1 MIQGKSVINGKEVQ
15 SKNKASFFTYNAQ
28 TSKQL
33 PQQYDNVN
41 LEDIDYSC
49 EVAAQVFAD
58 YAATSSATRAAL
70 LIQIKKELEQN
81 KAAILEQYQLES
93 GYPDGRAQGE
103 FTRTLGQIQSFADLL
118 NEGSY
123 VKAILD
129 VGIEGAP
136 DLRKMHFPIGPVVV
150 FGASNFPLAFSTA
163 GGDTISALAAGCPVI
178 LKGHPYHAGTSELVA
193 QAIQS
198 AIKKS
203 GLPDGIFAHLHGES
217 IGVGQRL
224 VEHSKVKGVGFTGSY
239 KAGKALYDI
248 AQKRKEPIPVFAEMG
263 SVNPVFILPNRLA
276 SDESL
281 PVDLA
286 NSIQMGTGQ
295 FCTNPGL
302 IVVSGQ
308 ATSSFIDQL
317 ASEILKGEPATMVHS
332 NISRNYENQLQNIK
346 NQGVTIHKGSLDANC
361 PALGVIPAEEVLK
374 NPNVLEEVFGPFSLV
389 IQCATT
395 EELNTIAE
403 VLPGQLTATILGE
416 AEELNGNKQLLTTVQ
431 QKVGRLLFKGVPTGV
446 AVSPSMNHGGPFPAS
461 TDSRFTSV
469 GTSSIERWLRPV
481 CLQDC
486 PQELL
491 PEALK
496 DENSL
501 QIFRTLNKQLT
512 KSIV

>member
-308 ATSSFIDQL
+308 ATSSFIDRL
-317 ASEILKGEPATMVHS
+317 A
-332 NISRNYENQLQNIK
+332 
-346 NQGVTIHKGSLDANC
+346 
-361 PALGVIPAEEVLK
+361 
-374 NPNVLEEVFGPFSLV
+374 
-389 IQCATT
+389 
-395 EELNTIAE
+395 
-403 VLPGQLTATILGE
+403 
-416 AEELNGNKQLLTTVQ
+416 
-431 QKVGRLLFKGVPTGV
+431 
-446 AVSPSMNHGGPFPAS
+446 
-461 TDSRFTSV
+461 
-469 GTSSIERWLRPV
+469 
-481 CLQDC
+481 
-486 PQELL
+486 
-491 PEALK
+491 
-496 DENSL
+496 
-501 QIFRTLNKQLT
+501 
-512 KSIV
+512 

>member
-1 MIQGKSVINGKEVQ
+1 MIQGKSVINGKEVN
-15 SKNKASFFTYNAQ
+15 SKNKDSFFTYSAE
-28 TSKQL
+28 TSRQL
-33 PQQYDNVN
+33 PQRYDNAT
-41 LEDIDYSC
+41 LKDINYSC

-58 YAATSSATRAAL
+58 YTATSSATRASL
-70 LIQIKKELEQN
+70 LVQIKRELEQN
-81 KAAILEQYQLES
+81 KAAILAQYQLES

-103 FTRTLGQIQSFADLL
+103 FTRTLLQIQSFADLL

-136 DLRKMHFPIGPVVV
+136 DLRKMYFPIGPVVV

-198 AIKKS
+198 AIQKS
-203 GLPDGIFAHLHGES
+203 GQPDGVFAHLHGES

-276 SDESL
+276 SDKSL
-281 PVDLA
+281 PVNLA

-302 IVVSGQ
+302 IVISGK
-308 ATSSFIDQL
+308 AKSTFVDQL
-317 ASEILKGEPATMVHS
+317 ASEILKGEPATMVHP
-332 NISRNYENQLQNIK
+332 NISRNYEHQLQNIK

-361 PALGVIPAEEVLK
+361 PALGVISAKEVLI

-395 EELNTIAE
+395 EELNTIAK
-403 VLPGQLTATILGE
+403 VIPGQLTATILGD
-416 AEELNGNKQLLTTVQ
+416 AEELNVNKQLLASVQ
-431 QKVGRLLFKGVPTGV
+431 QKVGRLLFKGLPTGV

-481 CLQDC
+481 CFQDC

-496 DENSL
+496 DENPL
-501 QIFRTLNKQLT
+501 NIYRTLNKQLT

>member
-15 SKNKASFFTYNAQ
+15 SKNKASFFTYSAE

-33 PQQYDNVN
+33 PQQYDNAT

-49 EVAAQVFAD
+49 EVAAQVFAE
-58 YAATSSATRAAL
+58 YAATSSTTRAAFL
-70 LIQIKKELEQN
+70 LQIKTELEQN
-81 KAAILEQYQLES
+81 KATILTQYQLES
-93 GYPDGRAQGE
+93 GYPEGRAQGE
-103 FTRTLGQIQSFADLL
+103 FMRTLGQIQSFADLL

-123 VKAILD
+123 VKAVLD

-193 QAIQS
+193 QAIQT
-198 AIKKS
+198 AIQKS
-203 GLPDGIFAHLHGES
+203 GLPAGIFAHLHGES

-224 VEHSKVKGVGFTGSY
+224 VEHSNVKAVGFTGSY

-248 AQKRKEPIPVFAEMG
+248 AQKRKEPIPMFAEM
-263 SVNPVFILPNRLA
+263 SSINPVFILPNRLA
-276 SDESL
+276 SDTSL
-281 PVDLA
+281 AVDLA

-302 IVVSGQ
+302 IVISGQ
-308 ATSSFIDQL
+308 ASTIFIDQL
-317 ASEILKGEPATMVHS
+317 TSEILRGEPTTMVHP
-332 NISRNYENQLQNIK
+332 NISRNYQHQLQNIK

-361 PALGVIPAEEVLK
+361 PALGVISAEEVLK
-374 NPNVLEEVFGPFSLV
+374 NTNVLEEVFGPFSLV
-389 IQCATT
+389 IHCATT
-395 EELNTIAE
+395 EELHAIAK

-416 AEELNGNKQLLTTVQ
+416 AEELNDNKQVLATVQ
-431 QKVGRLLFKGVPTGV
+431 QKAGRLLFKGVPTGV
-446 AVSPSMNHGGPFPAS
+446 AVTPSMNHGGPFPAS

-481 CLQDC
+481 CFQDC
-486 PQELL
+486 PRQLL

-496 DENSL
+496 DENPL
-501 QIFRTLNKQLT
+501 QIFRSLNKQLT
-512 KSIV
+512 KSTV

>member
-1 MIQGKSVINGKEVQ
+1 M
-15 SKNKASFFTYNAQ
+15 
-28 TSKQL
+28 
-33 PQQYDNVN
+33 
-41 LEDIDYSC
+41 
-49 EVAAQVFAD
+49 
-58 YAATSSATRAAL
+58 
-70 LIQIKKELEQN
+70 
-81 KAAILEQYQLES
+81 ES

-198 AIKKS
+198 AIQKS

-263 SVNPVFILPNRLA
+263 S
-276 SDESL
+276 
-281 PVDLA
+281 A

-308 ATSSFIDQL
+308 TTSSFIAQL
-317 ASEILKGEPATMVHS
+317 ATEILKGEPATMVHS
-332 NISRNYENQLQNIK
+332 NISRNYEHQLQNIK

-361 PALGVIPAEEVLK
+361 PALGVISAEEVLK
-374 NPNVLEEVFGPFSLV
+374 NTNVLEEVFGPFSLV
-389 IQCATT
+389 IQCETM

-416 AEELNGNKQLLTTVQ
+416 AEELNGNKQLLATVQ

-446 AVSPSMNHGGPFPAS
+446 AVSPSMNHGGPFPAT

-496 DENSL
+496 DENPL
-501 QIFRTLNKQLT
+501 QIFRSLNKQLT